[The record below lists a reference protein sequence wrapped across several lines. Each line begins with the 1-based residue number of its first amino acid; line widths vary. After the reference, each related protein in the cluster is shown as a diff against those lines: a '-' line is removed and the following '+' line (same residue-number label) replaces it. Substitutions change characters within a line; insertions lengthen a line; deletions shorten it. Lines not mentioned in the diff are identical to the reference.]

1 MKTVDMPLHELATIA
16 ATRAMAGA
24 GLALVVTEQVP
35 KEQRKAVGWTLLAIG
50 FPSNYHLC
58 GWYMDGKPA
67 LQDLPEARKR
77 NGSA

>member
-50 FPSNYHLC
+50 GLSTIPLAVSIF
-58 GWYMDGKPA
+58 
-67 LQDLPEARKR
+67 KR
-77 NGSA
+77 LRQ